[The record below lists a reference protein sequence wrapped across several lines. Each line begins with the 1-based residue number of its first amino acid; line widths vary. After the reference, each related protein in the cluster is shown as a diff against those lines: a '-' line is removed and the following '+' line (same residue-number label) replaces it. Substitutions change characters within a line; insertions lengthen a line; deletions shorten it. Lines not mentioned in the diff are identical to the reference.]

1 MAKIRERRYQSKS
14 PLTQYFPTVYVI
26 QENNIKMKEY
36 STNDAPLPS
45 ANEPEAAYARLSP
58 EQHAVV
64 NMQAEMKRKGR
75 MTVDEFCNMLHHY
88 VDEYYDSVQG

>member
-1 MAKIRERRYQSKS
+1 
-14 PLTQYFPTVYVI
+14 
-26 QENNIKMKEY
+26 MKEY
-36 STNDAPLPS
+36 STNDTPLPS
-45 ANEPEAAYARLSP
+45 ANEPGATYARLSP
-58 EQHAVV
+58 EQHAVA